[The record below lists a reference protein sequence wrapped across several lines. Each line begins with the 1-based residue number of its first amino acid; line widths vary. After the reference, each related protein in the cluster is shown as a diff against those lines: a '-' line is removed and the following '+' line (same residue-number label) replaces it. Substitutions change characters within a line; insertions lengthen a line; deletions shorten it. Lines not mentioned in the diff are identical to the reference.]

1 MSGANFLGK
10 RSEVKPSTAHVLRED
25 LVDLMRVA
33 LREAQRVGADDVPV
47 GALLVSG
54 RLEILSRGHNQRESL
69 SRISGHAEIRAIE
82 KFQKTVAKLPEQSE
96 SAGYTLVS
104 TLQPCLMCAGAIA
117 DWRLV
122 SRVVFGAYDSEAST
136 VDLSSLLIDRGIEV
150 IGGILESECA
160 ELVSDFF
167 RRQRLR

>member
-1 MSGANFLGK
+1 
-10 RSEVKPSTAHVLRED
+10 VRED
-25 LVDLMRVA
+25 LDNLMREA
-33 LREAQRVGADDVPV
+33 LREAKRVGERDVPV
-47 GALLVSG
+47 GALLLG
-54 RLEILSRGHNQRESL
+54 PGLNILSRGHNQRESL

-82 KFQKTVAKLPEQSE
+82 KFQKTALKQSRQSE
-96 SAGYTLVS
+96 SAGLTLVS

-117 DWRLV
+117 DRRLV
-122 SRVVFGAYDSEAST
+122 SRVVFGANDAETSA